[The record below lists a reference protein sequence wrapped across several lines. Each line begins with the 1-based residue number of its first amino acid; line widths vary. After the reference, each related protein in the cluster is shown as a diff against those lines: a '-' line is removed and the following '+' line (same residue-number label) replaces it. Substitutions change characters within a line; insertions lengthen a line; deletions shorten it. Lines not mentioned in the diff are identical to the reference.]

1 MKTKKQ
7 PKPTNKEIME
17 LIGRLY
23 SQDGQM
29 GSIVDGIGNMF
40 YSYLEYKRDR
50 RGFAEYCKEQQVKQQ
65 DELAKKE
72 DEQVKEEDE
81 QNKQT

>member
-17 LIGRLY
+17 HIGRLY

-40 YSYLEYKRDR
+40 YSYL
-50 RGFAEYCKEQQVKQQ
+50 
-65 DELAKKE
+65 
-72 DEQVKEEDE
+72 
-81 QNKQT
+81 